1 MSSSD
6 EVLATI
12 PVEAEPR
19 WVAITPDGNR
29 AYVTLTKDQP
39 GDLPTLSGVAVI
51 DTQTNTVAATITI
64 DHRSNL
70 DQPSGVVITPDG
82 RRAYVSNFD
91 GRGVVDVID
100 TAINTVIETITVSGR
115 GGSSTG
121 IAITPNGRD
130 VYVATGNERDLPNEG
145 KVSVIDT
152 ATNTVITT
160 IRGNPFPSTVTSTP
174 NGDFVYVLDDDG
186 SPQVVDTATHKAR
199 LAEELEGVVSNGRIA
214 FSPDGLH
221 LYAVSEG
228 SDLVQVLEVA
238 TGRIVAVV
246 DVFGGHSTDVAISR
260 DGRQVCV
267 TQRPG
272 KALRRPLWVIESTT
286 HRVIGS
292 SAEWSGTANGLA
304 ITPDGST
311 AYLADRDSRAV
322 RVIPVQPQTA

>member
-12 PVEAEPR
+12 PVEVEPR

-70 DQPSGVVITPDG
+70 DQPSGVVITPNG

-91 GRGVVDVID
+91 GRGVVD
-100 TAINTVIETITVSGR
+100 
-115 GGSSTG
+115 
-121 IAITPNGRD
+121 
-130 VYVATGNERDLPNEG
+130 
-145 KVSVIDT
+145 VIDT

-174 NGDFVYVLDDDG
+174 NGDFVYLLDDDG

-272 KALRRPLWVIESTT
+272 KALKRPLWVIETTT
-286 HRVIGS
+286 HKVIGS

-311 AYLADRDSRAV
+311 AYVADRDSRAV

>member
-1 MSSSD
+1 M
-6 EVLATI
+6 
-12 PVEAEPR
+12 
-19 WVAITPDGNR
+19 
-29 AYVTLTKDQP
+29 
-39 GDLPTLSGVAVI
+39 
-51 DTQTNTVAATITI
+51 
-64 DHRSNL
+64 
-70 DQPSGVVITPDG
+70 
-82 RRAYVSNFD
+82 
-91 GRGVVDVID
+91 
-100 TAINTVIETITVSGR
+100 
-115 GGSSTG
+115 
-121 IAITPNGRD
+121 
-130 VYVATGNERDLPNEG
+130 
-145 KVSVIDT
+145 IDT

-272 KALRRPLWVIESTT
+272 KALRRPLWVIETTT
-286 HRVIGS
+286 HKVIGS

-311 AYLADRDSRAV
+311 AYVADRDSRAV

>member
-100 TAINTVIETITVSGR
+100 TAINTVIETIKTVQ
-115 GGSSTG
+115 
-121 IAITPNGRD
+121 D
-130 VYVATGNERDLPNEG
+130 VALDFVKQFAHNHAVEVDGDRA
-145 KVSVIDT
+145 T
-152 ATNTVITT
+152 AT
-160 IRGNPFPSTVTSTP
+160 RP
-174 NGDFVYVLDDDG
+174 
-186 SPQVVDTATHKAR
+186 
-199 LAEELEGVVSNGRIA
+199 
-214 FSPDGLH
+214 
-221 LYAVSEG
+221 
-228 SDLVQVLEVA
+228 
-238 TGRIVAVV
+238 
-246 DVFGGHSTDVAISR
+246 
-260 DGRQVCV
+260 
-267 TQRPG
+267 TQ
-272 KALRRPLWVIESTT
+272 
-286 HRVIGS
+286 
-292 SAEWSGTANGLA
+292 
-304 ITPDGST
+304 
-311 AYLADRDSRAV
+311 
-322 RVIPVQPQTA
+322 